1 MLAMTYDELA
11 EVYKN
16 KEATILEKT
25 IAQSM
30 QKGLKNGNLS
40 SMETL
45 ITRLYGKPKEK
56 VQQEGS
62 LTNYNV
68 DLSGLST
75 EDLLKII
82 EKGE

>member
-1 MLAMTYDELA
+1 
-11 EVYKN
+11 
-16 KEATILEKT
+16 ATILEKT